1 MLPAPAFRPLASRF
15 VAMSRAY
22 SSSRPELLRVA
33 LPGLALAAGLLAT
46 ASAEAKPNIDRQG
59 GQWGI
64 TLGGSAC
71 IPGKAKCNRNDIEDG
86 GITVDGKTR
95 PSFGM
100 GAELGYRFNKWVFA
114 GAQYN
119 LGFFDTNYEV
129 TGGTGYK
136 RGYQHSIYGIVKP
149 ILPVWRF
156 DFGLGMGPG
165 FSRQAFQRDG
175 KEKDYSQGFSWVFSP
190 SIDIF
195 VSKRIFI
202 GVKAD
207 ILLNAHRKTCHQTGN
222 DTSCTKGRANDLA
235 PVHQTIFG
243 LHLGGTFL

>member
-1 MLPAPAFRPLASRF
+1 MMS
-15 VAMSRAY
+15 VA
-22 SSSRPELLRVA
+22 RVVV
-33 LPGLALAAGLLAT
+33 PGLVLAAGLFAST
-46 ASAEAKPNIDRQG
+46 SAEAKPDIDRQG
-59 GQWGI
+59 GQWGV

-71 IPGKAKCNRNDIEDG
+71 IPGRAKCTRDDVSEG

-100 GAELGYRFNKWVFA
+100 GAELGYRFNKWIFA

-119 LGFFDTNYEV
+119 LGFFDTSYEV
-129 TGGTGYK
+129 GGAMGYK
-136 RGYQHSIYGIVKP
+136 RGYQNSIYGIVKP

-175 KEKDYSQGFSWVFSP
+175 GDKDYSQGFSWVFAP

-195 VSKRIFI
+195 VSKRIFL

-207 ILLNAHRKTCHQTGN
+207 ILLNAHTKTCHQVGSNT
-222 DTSCTKGRANDLA
+222 TCAKGDDRDLA
-235 PVHQTIFG
+235 PVHQAIFG
-243 LHLGGTFL
+243 LHIGGTFL